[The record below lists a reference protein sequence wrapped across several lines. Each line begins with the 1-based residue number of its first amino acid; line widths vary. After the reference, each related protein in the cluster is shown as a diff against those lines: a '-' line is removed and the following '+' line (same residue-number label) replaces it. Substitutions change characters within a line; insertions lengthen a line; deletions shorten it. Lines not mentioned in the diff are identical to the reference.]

1 MIRATDK
8 GKRDSNH
15 QESKMSWE
23 GIEGKSSLTNL
34 PEDLL
39 NWLLAGELVH
49 VGKNTNFGFGRYRV
63 EEIKRA

>member
-1 MIRATDK
+1 
-8 GKRDSNH
+8 
-15 QESKMSWE
+15 MSWE